1 MNYLRNASA
10 TVVAVL
16 LVVSSTSSQ
25 EDKIIL
31 YNSTPVKVQLAGDKI
46 AAFVG
51 EAPVGYMEGYNLA
64 TPNKVIVE
72 SPSAPIVAESSA
84 SNGNLVN
91 GQYKVMTN
99 ERILLN
105 YKVGYATLDKAIIN
119 ALDEVALRLKA
130 DPAGL
135 VLLTAHSKEESSDAE
150 KLSANRLSSAQTYLK
165 IKGISLDRIQTEAV
179 AGVNLNDVVAIN
191 FMR

>member
-10 TVVAVL
+10 TLVAVL
-16 LVVSSTSSQ
+16 FVVSSTSSQ
-25 EDKIIL
+25 EDKVIL

-51 EAPVGYMEGYNLA
+51 EAPADYMQGYDLA
-64 TPNKVIVE
+64 TPNKIRLK
-72 SPSAPIVAESSA
+72 SPHTPIVSESDGSE
-84 SNGNLVN
+84 GNLVN
-91 GQYKVMTN
+91 GQYKVMSN

-105 YKVGYATLDKAIIN
+105 YKMGYATLDKAIIN

-130 DPAGL
+130 DPDGL
-135 VLLTAHSKEESSDAE
+135 VLLTAHSKEDSSDATT
-150 KLSANRLSSAQTYLK
+150 LSSNRLSSAQTYLK
-165 IKGISLDRIQTEAV
+165 IKGISLDRIQTESV
-179 AGVNLNDVVAIN
+179 AGVNLTDVVSIN